1 MNILITSAGRRG
13 YIIKYFKDALKGYG
27 GKVYAGNSSH
37 LSTAFEYADGSV
49 ITPLIYDKE
58 YILFL
63 INFCKQKQ
71 IEVIISLFDVDLL
84 ILAQNKNVFQENG
97 IKVIVSGEEV
107 VEICN
112 DKWKTY
118 EFCMENNICVPK
130 TYKAVA
136 SVKQDVLSGELKF
149 PVVIKPRWGMG
160 SIGIFEADDETELD
174 IMVQKCRKA
183 IISTYLRY
191 EAAVDIENA
200 VIIQEKL
207 TGEEF
212 GLDVIN
218 DLEGNFCSD
227 VIRMKYAMRAGETDC
242 AMVVQIRKID
252 LFAEKL
258 SRALRHIANLDVDV
272 FVDGDKVYMLE
283 MNARFGGGYPFSHL
297 AGVDLPKAIIKW
309 INGENLADELQ
320 IKRYNRVVQKDIS
333 FVDLTRF
340 Q

>member
-1 MNILITSAGRRG
+1 MELI
-13 YIIKYFKDALKGYG
+13 
-27 GKVYAGNSSH
+27 
-37 LSTAFEYADGSV
+37 
-49 ITPLIYDKE
+49 
-58 YILFL
+58 
-63 INFCKQKQ
+63 
-71 IEVIISLFDVDLL
+71 
-84 ILAQNKNVFQENG
+84 
-97 IKVIVSGEEV
+97 
-107 VEICN
+107 
-112 DKWKTY
+112 
-118 EFCMENNICVPK
+118 
-130 TYKAVA
+130 KA
-136 SVKQDVLSGELKF
+136 E
-149 PVVIKPRWGMG
+149 
-160 SIGIFEADDETELD
+160 
-174 IMVQKCRKA
+174 KCRKA

-258 SRALRHIANLDVDV
+258 SQALRHIANLDVDV
-272 FVDGDKVYMLE
+272 FVNGDKVYMLE